1 MNLENVN
8 LNDTEVQR
16 LIKDAISSAFEEYL
30 NNQDAFA
37 EYDYGIDSGY
47 VLKAEEEAFNNIINY
62 IKEL

>member
-8 LNDTEVQR
+8 LKDTYVQKE
-16 LIKDAISSAFEEYL
+16 IKDAISSAFEEYL
-30 NNQDAFA
+30 NNQNAFA
-37 EYDYGIDSGY
+37 EYDYGVNSGD